1 MDGLSTRTPAT
12 KSSQRWWVLTLWP
25 LASRYHQPY
34 LQMTWME
41 ARKTCL
47 SYNADLASTTLEE
60 ERQFAFTLGGKKTT
74 WIGGS
79 DIQTEGVWTWSDGSP
94 WGNPLWTPGNPDNWL
109 NNQNCL
115 RLLSTLWEVV
125 DGLFDDGNCTT
136 KHQFICEG
144 KIWDAWDAQQLP
156 VQETSP
162 LFFLIEFLLLT

>member
-1 MDGLSTRTPAT
+1 
-12 KSSQRWWVLTLWP
+12 
-25 LASRYHQPY
+25 
-34 LQMTWME
+34 MTWQE

-79 DIQTEGVWTWSDGSP
+79 DIQTEGVWTWSDESP

-109 NNQNCL
+109 NNQDCL

-144 KIWDAWDAQQLP
+144 KI
-156 VQETSP
+156 
-162 LFFLIEFLLLT
+162 